1 MVFGSIL
8 NWVVGKSLDMTF
20 DSIWWITK
28 KTGQGLLNA
37 GYYIIITRNHN
48 NKEDKE
54 DKDKEDKDKD
64 ENIIMDEINKNF
76 IIISKEELLLI
87 KEQNE
92 LLKEEIKLLQNP
104 VLDNNNNNNNN

>member
-8 NWVVGKSLDMTF
+8 NWVVGKSLDITF

-37 GYYIIITRNHN
+37 GYYIIISRNQN
-48 NKEDKE
+48 DKE
-54 DKDKEDKDKD
+54 NKDKNK
-64 ENIIMDEINKNF
+64 ENIIMDEINNDL
-76 IIISKEELLLI
+76 ITISKEELLVI

-92 LLKEEIKLLQNP
+92 LLKEEIKLLHNS
-104 VLDNNNNNNNN
+104 

>member
-48 NKEDKE
+48 NKEDK
-54 DKDKEDKDKD
+54 D
-64 ENIIMDEINKNF
+64 ENIIMDEINKDF

-104 VLDNNNNNNNN
+104 VLDNNNNN

>member
-8 NWVVGKSLDMTF
+8 NWVVGKSLDITF

-37 GYYIIITRNHN
+37 GYYIVITRNQN
-48 NKEDKE
+48 
-54 DKDKEDKDKD
+54 DKDKD
-64 ENIIMDEINKNF
+64 KNENIIMDEINNDL
-76 IIISKEELLLI
+76 ITISKEELLVI

-92 LLKEEIKLLQNP
+92 LLKEEIKLLQNK
-104 VLDNNNNNNNN
+104 